1 MQPQRR
7 HYFAHIPTIA
17 LLILLGLAP
26 WLSVI
31 LFIVRAIDRDS
42 EKKELRAARERQEYA
57 ADFRPQDTRQAN
69 SQNEPYNYSVHY
81 TANHDHP
88 TLEQQRS
95 KRHQQ
100 KITQLCTI
108 AGAILLVTGVVGMGD
123 WIGSSNWNALF
134 TYLCMIV
141 GGGGA
146 LAFSLMLKRVSKLE
160 RQLDKV
166 VGDQDNIPLQELFAA
181 AGIPADKGRKILES
195 AIDHGYFGPDAYIDN
210 RTDFLVVRGA
220 APIPAPPPA
229 PEPDPT
235 DETQYEKLL
244 RQLHQ
249 AGSALSDPV
258 MQEKAARLEQ
268 ISARIFAL
276 AEKDPSK
283 QEQLRK
289 FISYY
294 LPTSLKLLNTYAQLD
309 SQGVAG
315 ENITRTKQSIQR
327 SLDLLVTA
335 FENQLDKLFQS
346 DALDV
351 SADIA
356 ALEGMLNLD
365 GLSGDSGFSVQP

>member
-57 ADFRPQDTRQAN
+57 ADFRPQYTRQAN
-69 SQNEPYNYSVHY
+69 SQNKPYNYSAHY

-220 APIPAPPPA
+220 APIPAPPA
-229 PEPDPT
+229 SEPDPT

-276 AEKDPSK
+276 AEKDASK

>member
-26 WLSVI
+26 WLAVI

-42 EKKELRAARERQEYA
+42 EKKELQAARDRQDYT
-57 ADFRPQDTRQAN
+57 ADFRPYHTRQTA
-69 SQNEPYNYSVHY
+69 PYDYSAGYAAHDLP
-81 TANHDHP
+81 TA
-88 TLEQQRS
+88 EQQ
-95 KRHQQ
+95 KAKLRHQRF
-100 KITQLCTI
+100 TRLCTI
-108 AGAILLVTGVVGMGD
+108 AGAILLFTGVVGLGD
-123 WIGSSNWNALF
+123 WMDSGDWNYIF
-134 TYLCMIV
+134 TSLSMIV

-146 LAFSLMLKRVSKLE
+146 LVFSLMLKRVSKLE

-166 VGDQDNIPLQELFAA
+166 VGDRNNIPLEELFAA
-181 AGIPADKGRKILES
+181 AGIPPEKGRRVLEN
-195 AIDHGYFGPDAYIDN
+195 AIDHGYFGADAYIDN

-220 APIPAPPPA
+220 APIPARPA
-229 PEPDPT
+229 EPEPEPDPT
-235 DETQYEKLL
+235 GETQYEKLL
-244 RQLHQ
+244 RQLRQ

-276 AEKDPSK
+276 AEKDASK

-289 FISYY
+289 FINYY

-309 SQGVAG
+309 SQGVDG
-315 ENITRTKQSIQR
+315 ENITKTKQSIER

-365 GLSGDSGFSVQP
+365 GLSGDSDFSVQP

>member
-69 SQNEPYNYSVHY
+69 SQNEPYNYSAHY

-134 TYLCMIV
+134 TFLCMIV

-220 APIPAPPPA
+220 APIPASPA

-249 AGSALSDPV
+249 ASSALSDPV

-276 AEKDPSK
+276 AEKDASK

-315 ENITRTKQSIQR
+315 ENHTRTKQSIQR

>member
-69 SQNEPYNYSVHY
+69 SQNEPYNYSAHY

-134 TYLCMIV
+134 TFLCMIV

-220 APIPAPPPA
+220 APIPASPA

-249 AGSALSDPV
+249 ASSALSDPV

-276 AEKDPSK
+276 AEKDASK

>member
-69 SQNEPYNYSVHY
+69 SQNEPYNYSAHY

-95 KRHQQ
+95 KHHQQ

-220 APIPAPPPA
+220 APIPAPPA

-258 MQEKAARLEQ
+258 MQEKAVRLEQ

-276 AEKDPSK
+276 AEKDTSK

-289 FISYY
+289 FNSYY

>member
-31 LFIVRAIDRDS
+31 LFIIRAIDRDS

-69 SQNEPYNYSVHY
+69 SQNEPYNYSAHY

-100 KITQLCTI
+100 KITQLYTI

-220 APIPAPPPA
+220 APIPAPPA

-276 AEKDPSK
+276 AEKDASK

-309 SQGVAG
+309 SQGVDG

>member
-69 SQNEPYNYSVHY
+69 SQNEPYNYSAHY

-134 TYLCMIV
+134 TFLCMIV

-146 LAFSLMLKRVSKLE
+146 LAFSLMLKWVSKLE

-220 APIPAPPPA
+220 APIPAPPA

-249 AGSALSDPV
+249 AGSALSDPL

-276 AEKDPSK
+276 AEKDASK

>member
-69 SQNEPYNYSVHY
+69 SQNEPYNYSAHY

-134 TYLCMIV
+134 TFLCMIV

-276 AEKDPSK
+276 AEKDASK